1 MSYKDDKII
10 NYLGIIPARSGSTGI
25 KNKNIIKINNK
36 ECFRYTL
43 EPSIESKIDKIF
55 FSTDSSE
62 YLKLYKKYCDKNKD
76 VTFDYLRSSDIS
88 QKLSPATEYMHD
100 CIRFLELQGYKILNF
115 IILQP
120 TSLFRTHTQ
129 MNSVIEQ
136 HKKNPL
142 LNIKSVSP
150 TTQTPYY
157 MMYENKEMVIKHS
170 FKNRQE
176 HRKTFIS
183 NGAYLCMSLK
193 NFKNNEEN
201 FQMFYMSALDGMD
214 MDEKD
219 DLLIIR
225 LLIES
230 YLK

>member
-1 MSYKDDKII
+1 MSCKDDKII

-43 EPSIESKIDKIF
+43 EPAIESNIDKIF
-55 FSTDSSE
+55 FSTESSE

-76 VTFDYLRSSDIS
+76 VTFDYLRPSDIS
-88 QKLSPATEYMHD
+88 QKLSPATEYID
-100 CIRFLELQGYKILNF
+100 NCLNF
-115 IILQP
+115 LREKGYNVLNYIILQP

-129 MNSVIEQ
+129 INSVIEQ

-157 MMYENKEMVIKHS
+157 MMYENKEMVIKHNY
-170 FKNRQE
+170 KNRQE
-176 HRKTFIS
+176 HRKTFIL
-183 NGAYLCMSLK
+183 NGAYFVSSVE
-193 NFKNNEEN
+193 NFKNNKTG
-201 FQMFYMSALDGMD
+201 FKTFRMSELEGMD
-214 MDEKD
+214 MDEEI
-219 DLLIIR
+219 DLTIIR
-225 LLIES
+225 LSIE
-230 YLK
+230 KNI